1 MITQVIELLQ
11 SMQYYNGT
19 ENIEFA
25 KGAYRYPR
33 NFNEVIKTGSRWLK
47 RKRK

>member
-11 SMQYYNGT
+11 SMDFKGGT
-19 ENIEFA
+19 DRIEFA

-33 NFNEVIKTGSRWLK
+33 NIKETFKIGKRWLS
-47 RKRK
+47 RK

>member
-11 SMQYYNGT
+11 SLEFKNGT
-19 ENIEFA
+19 DNIEFA

-33 NFNEVIKTGSRWLK
+33 TFKETIKTANRWVSRK
-47 RKRK
+47 

>member
-1 MITQVIELLQ
+1 MIGQVIELLQ
-11 SMQYYNGT
+11 SMDFKGGT

-33 NFNEVIKTGSRWLK
+33 TFKELINTAKRWLS
-47 RKRK
+47 RR

>member
-11 SMQYYNGT
+11 SLEFKKGS

-33 NFNEVIKTGSRWLK
+33 TLKETIKTAKRWLS
-47 RKRK
+47 RK